1 MKLKKWVDEQG
12 GIEAAAAFL
21 KEKPRTVYSW
31 YRLEK
36 APRLASALNIV
47 IRTHGR
53 VDFNG
58 IYGPLAQ
65 RKLET
70 L

>member
-1 MKLKKWVDEQG
+1 MKFTQWVDEKG
-12 GIEAAAAFL
+12 GIDCAAEFL

-47 IRTHGR
+47 MRTRGR

-65 RKLET
+65 SKLET